1 MSYANQFRKEV
12 GKNWSGTP
20 RYEQGSFWSPR
31 PINKG
36 TTVLVRSATF
46 ETGMYVEVLQ
56 SVASKKTA
64 VDFNFSEILVGH
76 VG

>member
-1 MSYANQFRKEV
+1 MNFANTFRKEV

-20 RYEQGSFWSPR
+20 RYEQGSFWSSR

-36 TTVLVRSATF
+36 TIVLVRSAAF

-56 SVASKKTA
+56 SVVSKKTA
-64 VDFNFSEILVGH
+64 VDFNFSKVLVGY